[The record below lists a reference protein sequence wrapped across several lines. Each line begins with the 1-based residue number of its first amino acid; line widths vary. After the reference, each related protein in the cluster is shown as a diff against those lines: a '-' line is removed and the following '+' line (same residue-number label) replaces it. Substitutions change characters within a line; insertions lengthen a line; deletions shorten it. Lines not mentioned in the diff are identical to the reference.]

1 MITEAAYDGVQD
13 KNRLGGYL
21 PSECTTPIACT
32 NAIVPAPDSRVLL
45 LSSIPESTYINAN
58 YIKVW
63 NVDLRPVHIC
73 YATVLGL

>member
-1 MITEAAYDGVQD
+1 MQFKIVYFLDSPKMYV
-13 KNRLGGYL
+13 L
-21 PSECTTPIACT
+21 
-32 NAIVPAPDSRVLL
+32 VPAPDSRVLL

-63 NVDLRPVHIC
+63 KVDLRPVHIC